1 MIDGQKILNEFNSLS
16 DVERESI
23 NLKYAE
29 ESHRQFNE
37 FKSAYVKDECYLC
50 GKSFKTISKETP
62 CLHWLLRR
70 CKFKTKDFPL
80 LYNKFGYV
88 NIAAFLR
95 WCANMEKPL
104 VNIND
109 LPLEM
114 PKGKVLSSTIKWKNI
129 EWTFDC
135 SESDFRGHAGTAVEY
150 PHYHFQMRID
160 GMQFINFN
168 TFHLPF
174 SNDDLFALTM
184 GRNHPDKFTHNF
196 GQFGMGM
203 EAAMAFVEDDPE
215 WALESMSRSDDE
227 ADSTYHISTLAIAG
241 EGEKISG
248 DLIADLI
255 EESRA
260 TGVPLSKLMQER
272 LPEKT
277 NVRTLI
283 SPSEA
288 VPEIA
293 KRTEHK
299 K

>member
-1 MIDGQKILNEFNSLS
+1 MLDEQKILSKFESLTEE
-16 DVERESI
+16 ERDSLNQKLRENGERQLEAFKES
-23 NLKYAE
+23 
-29 ESHRQFNE
+29 
-37 FKSAYVKDECYLC
+37 YVKDECYLC
-50 GKSFKTISKETP
+50 GKPFKTISKENP

-70 CKFKTKDFPL
+70 CKFKTKDL
-80 LYNKFGYV
+80 SLIYSKYGYM

-109 LPLEM
+109 LPSEM
-114 PKGKVLSSTIKWKNI
+114 PSGKVLSSTIKWKNV

-135 SESDFRGHAGTAVEY
+135 SESDFKGHAGTAVEY

-174 SNDDLFALTM
+174 SKEDIFALTM
-184 GRNHPDKFTHNF
+184 GRNHPDKFTHDF

-203 EAAMAFVEDDPE
+203 EAAMAFVENNPE
-215 WALESMSRSDDE
+215 LALEHMSRSDDE
-227 ADSTYHISTLAIAG
+227 AGSTYHISTLAIAG

-248 DLIADLI
+248 DLIAELI
-255 EESRA
+255 KESRA
-260 TGVPLSKLMQER
+260 TGVPVSKLMQER
-272 LPEKT
+272 LSEKT
-277 NVRTLI
+277 NVRTMI
-283 SPSEA
+283 SPGEA
-288 VPEIA
+288 VPQIA
-293 KRTEHK
+293 SRTEHK

>member
-1 MIDGQKILNEFNSLS
+1 MFDEQKVLNKFNSLS
-16 DVERESI
+16 EDERDSL
-23 NLKYAE
+23 NSRCAE
-29 ESHRQFNE
+29 ETRRQFDE
-37 FKSAYVKDECYLC
+37 FQSAYVNDECYLC

-70 CKFKTKDFPL
+70 CKFKTKDFSL
-80 LYNKFGYV
+80 LYNKYGYV

-109 LPLEM
+109 LPSEM
-114 PKGKVLSSTIKWKNI
+114 PKGKVLSSTIKWKNV

-168 TFHLPF
+168 TYHLPF
-174 SNDDLFALTM
+174 SQEDLFALTM
-184 GRNHPDKFTHNF
+184 GRNHPDKFIHNF

-215 WALESMSRSDDE
+215 LALEHMSRSDDE
-227 ADSTYHISTLAIAG
+227 ESSTYHISTLAIAA

-248 DLIADLI
+248 DLIAELI
-255 EESRA
+255 KESRV

-272 LPEKT
+272 LPENA
-277 NVRTLI
+277 NVRTMI

-288 VPEIA
+288 IPEIA
-293 KRTEHK
+293 SRTEHK

>member
-1 MIDGQKILNEFNSLS
+1 
-16 DVERESI
+16 
-23 NLKYAE
+23 
-29 ESHRQFNE
+29 
-37 FKSAYVKDECYLC
+37 
-50 GKSFKTISKETP
+50 
-62 CLHWLLRR
+62 
-70 CKFKTKDFPL
+70 
-80 LYNKFGYV
+80 
-88 NIAAFLR
+88 
-95 WCANMEKPL
+95 
-104 VNIND
+104 
-109 LPLEM
+109 
-114 PKGKVLSSTIKWKNI
+114 
-129 EWTFDC
+129 
-135 SESDFRGHAGTAVEY
+135 
-150 PHYHFQMRID
+150 
-160 GMQFINFN
+160 
-168 TFHLPF
+168 
-174 SNDDLFALTM
+174 
-184 GRNHPDKFTHNF
+184 
-196 GQFGMGM
+196 M

-255 EESRA
+255 EESRV